1 MGEPPRVAV
10 VISNHERSTFLGLL
24 PDPVGDVSDITGLY
38 VTRDG
43 EPPVDWRVISGPGS
57 SMSGWEDF

>member
-1 MGEPPRVAV
+1 LG
-10 VISNHERSTFLGLL
+10 ILIHERSTFLGLL
-24 PDPVGDVSDITGLY
+24 SDPVGDVSDITGLY